1 MNTGI
6 SWLREKLP
14 NATDADETRFLEM
27 VAANRRY
34 PVDMETARYS
44 ALRSLINY
52 KSTEKKK

>member
-1 MNTGI
+1 MKTGL
-6 SWLREKLP
+6 SWLKDKMP
-14 NATDADETRFLEM
+14 NATDADETLFLEM

-44 ALRSLINY
+44 AFRSLINY